1 MALVETG
8 VYVFEGEG
16 VGGGEGGWKQV
27 AQLDR
32 VVVAGVISYIKPR
45 VKSGHT

>member
-8 VYVFEGEG
+8 VYVFEGEE
-16 VGGGEGGWKQV
+16 VGWKQV